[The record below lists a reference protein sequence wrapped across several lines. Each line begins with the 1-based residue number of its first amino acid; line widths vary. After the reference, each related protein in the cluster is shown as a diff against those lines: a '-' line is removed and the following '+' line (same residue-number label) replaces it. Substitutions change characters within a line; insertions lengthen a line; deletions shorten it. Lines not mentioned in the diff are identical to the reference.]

1 MQTSTTPTFAD
12 FQREF
17 WYFAPILEKGRH
29 IEDVIPE
36 NMPKAIRKR
45 IKTETKTP
53 GMASIVHNDS
63 GSWGVFVR
71 YGETV
76 YFAFGNPDFL
86 CDTQDEAA
94 RMAKDAEVEDC
105 LLLTVAG
112 TMVKG
117 TA

>member
-1 MQTSTTPTFAD
+1 MQTHTPTLSD

-17 WYFAPILEKGRH
+17 HYFAPILETGRR
-29 IEDVIPE
+29 IEDVIPG

-45 IKTETKTP
+45 IKAETKMP
-53 GMASIVHNDS
+53 GVVSIVHNDS

-71 YGETV
+71 YGETA
-76 YFAFGNPDFL
+76 YYAFGNPDFL

-105 LLLTVAG
+105 LLLTLAG
-112 TMVKG
+112 TLVKG